1 MNFSKLAEIS
11 QKFLVFNKNTLRS
24 LEKNPEAL
32 NYNIKYWL
40 KQKKIIGLKKGTYVL
55 ADKYYQADNK
65 DGYLEYIANQLIQP
79 SYLSVEYVLAK
90 YQILSEPVNALTSMT
105 QKTGREIINNIGSFR
120 YYSLS
125 PRLFCGY
132 RIKYYQN
139 APVAEA
145 EKPKALFDFLYLRF
159 LNRQP
164 VNAEALENLR
174 LNWENISAS
183 DFKKAKKYLSLT
195 NSRRLAAL
203 FALIKKQYYA

>member
-1 MNFSKLAEIS
+1 MNFKKLVEIS
-11 QKFLVFNKNTLRS
+11 QKFLVFNKSTLRS
-24 LEKNPEAL
+24 LERNPEAL

-40 KQKKIIGLKKGTYVL
+40 KQKKIISLKKGLYLL
-55 ADKYYQADNK
+55 ADKYSRMNNK
-65 DGYLEYIANQLIQP
+65 DGYLEYIANQMVRP

-90 YQILSEPVNALTSMT
+90 YQILTEAVNAITSMT
-105 QKTGREIINNIGSFR
+105 PKTGRGIINDIGSFR

-132 RIKYYQN
+132 KIKYYQG

-159 LNRQP
+159 LSQRTINTR
-164 VNAEALENLR
+164 AIEDLR

-183 DFKKAKKYLSLT
+183 DFRKAEKYLSLT
-195 NSRRLAAL
+195 RSRRMADL

>member
-1 MNFSKLAEIS
+1 MIFSKLEKIS

-40 KQKKIIGLKKGTYVL
+40 KQKKIISLKKGLYVL
-55 ADKYYQADNK
+55 ADKYRQAENK
-65 DGYLEYIANQLIQP
+65 DGYLEYIANQMIQP

-90 YQILSEPVNALTSMT
+90 YQILTEAVNAITSMT
-105 QKTGREIINNIGSFR
+105 QKTSRGIINDIGSFR

-132 RIKYYQN
+132 KIKYYQG
-139 APVAEA
+139 APIAEA
-145 EKPKALFDFLYLRF
+145 EKSKAFFDFLYLRF
-159 LNRQP
+159 LSQRP
-164 VNAEALENLR
+164 INAEAVEDLR

-183 DFKKAKKYLSLT
+183 DFKKAEKYLKFT
-195 NSRRLAAL
+195 RSRRMVEL